1 MNTQHHERTTDAA
14 KGQWRGI
21 LMSLGVPGK
30 SLANRH
36 GPCPMCEGQDRFR
49 FDNQEGS
56 GSYICNQCGAGR
68 GMDLAMRFTGRPFV
82 EVASE
87 IDSLLGN
94 KKFDQDEVKPAMTD
108 AERLSAL
115 RGVAALTTKLEP
127 GSIGDVYFAT
137 RGLSERVY
145 PRSLRFA
152 ASLRDGE
159 GGVRPAIVA
168 TIQDAEGKNVT
179 LHRTFLMPDG
189 SAKARMAAPR
199 KLMPGCIPDG
209 SAVRLSDWNG
219 GALGIAEGI
228 ETAMSASRLYDMPV
242 WAAINAT
249 MLEKWTPP
257 EGCDEVTVFADNDAN
272 FTGQAA
278 AYRLANKLAIKGMN
292 TAVLIPDRIG
302 TDWNDALLLARP
314 VNGSAS

>member
-94 KKFDQDEVKPAMTD
+94 KKFDKDEVKPAMTD

-115 RGVAALTTKLEP
+115 R
-127 GSIGDVYFAT
+127 
-137 RGLSERVY
+137 
-145 PRSLRFA
+145 
-152 ASLRDGE
+152 
-159 GGVRPAIVA
+159 
-168 TIQDAEGKNVT
+168 
-179 LHRTFLMPDG
+179 
-189 SAKARMAAPR
+189 
-199 KLMPGCIPDG
+199 
-209 SAVRLSDWNG
+209 
-219 GALGIAEGI
+219 
-228 ETAMSASRLYDMPV
+228 
-242 WAAINAT
+242 
-249 MLEKWTPP
+249 
-257 EGCDEVTVFADNDAN
+257 
-272 FTGQAA
+272 
-278 AYRLANKLAIKGMN
+278 
-292 TAVLIPDRIG
+292 VLQP
-302 TDWNDALLLARP
+302 
-314 VNGSAS
+314 

>member
-94 KKFDQDEVKPAMTD
+94 KKFDKDEVKPAMTD

-145 PRSLRFA
+145 PARYGL
-152 ASLRDGE
+152 
-159 GGVRPAIVA
+159 RPACVMVRAVSGPRSWQRSRMQRAKTSRFIV
-168 TIQDAEGKNVT
+168 
-179 LHRTFLMPDG
+179 RF
-189 SAKARMAAPR
+189 
-199 KLMPGCIPDG
+199 
-209 SAVRLSDWNG
+209 
-219 GALGIAEGI
+219 
-228 ETAMSASRLYDMPV
+228 
-242 WAAINAT
+242 
-249 MLEKWTPP
+249 
-257 EGCDEVTVFADNDAN
+257 
-272 FTGQAA
+272 
-278 AYRLANKLAIKGMN
+278 
-292 TAVLIPDRIG
+292 
-302 TDWNDALLLARP
+302 
-314 VNGSAS
+314 